1 MKRLFLS
8 IIFGMIFMQMTA
20 RGLQT
25 FFKEAPNQLFPTLS
39 PNSRLDLD
47 DYIESGMEA
56 CSKSVFAD
64 TVRLTTMS
72 DTYIHLQLSTVSDVE
87 LLLLTHKKDTL
98 VCFVKACMAGNKEST
113 ISFYKMPGWEQMD
126 TRHFLTLPSVD
137 DFLIK
142 NNKSR
147 MELLTALESQNLPMI
162 SATINEKDQSLHFQL
177 QNDGGFLDIKEI
189 TLPYIKK
196 EIIYK
201 WNGKRFCR

>member
-1 MKRLFLS
+1 
-8 IIFGMIFMQMTA
+8 
-20 RGLQT
+20 
-25 FFKEAPNQLFPTLS
+25 
-39 PNSRLDLD
+39 
-47 DYIESGMEA
+47 
-56 CSKSVFAD
+56 
-64 TVRLTTMS
+64 
-72 DTYIHLQLSTVSDVE
+72 
-87 LLLLTHKKDTL
+87 
-98 VCFVKACMAGNKEST
+98 MAGNKERT

-147 MELLTALESQNLPMI
+147 LELLTALESQNLPMI